1 MSYIAIVG
9 SRVINS
15 DTANMVRAYVDG
27 IADDNEAW
35 AEPRHTVLSG
45 GATGVDEVAQ
55 KAAKDRRV
63 PFKLYAVTA
72 REWKAYGK
80 AAGPMRNIEMVKNA
94 DVVVA
99 FWDGVSKGTRHAIEE
114 ALKQRKRLEVFFP
127 DDAVEWHE

>member
-45 GATGVDEVAQ
+45 GATGVDEVARQ
-55 KAAKDRRV
+55 AAKDRRV
-63 PFKLYAVTA
+63 PFKLYAA
-72 REWKAYGK
+72 DWKTYGK
-80 AAGPMRNIEMVKNA
+80 AAGPIRNVAMVKDA

-99 FWDGVSKGTRHAIEE
+99 FWDGVSKGTRHTIEA
-114 ALKQRKRLEVFFP
+114 ALVQRKRLEVFFP